1 MHSDFF
7 LQSWDRRNLFNLWR
21 RSQGRLQK
29 DAVFTDT
36 NKTLFQQR
44 WLSKKLVR
52 AYHGDYIPEKIFK
65 RWYLP
70 QLLPDVRPRKPSS
83 SSPQA
88 IDLSKWANQ
97 EEHVSRELKK
107 RERAAELSVVGKKG
121 LAPVGSLMFM
131 EVERRID
138 VVVFRCCFAHS
149 IYEARRLVVHG
160 RVLLNGKVVRVSLLV
175 SVGVRQVLCLLLACK
190 LCCDI
195 LGLYTSRHC
204 SVMVYWTE
212 CLPNCKSVLCE
223 EEVYIALCAPHMP
236 APSLSPISSGCSG
249 LLVWHDYNASQNA

>member
-1 MHSDFF
+1 M
-7 LQSWDRRNLFNLWR
+7 
-21 RSQGRLQK
+21 
-29 DAVFTDT
+29 
-36 NKTLFQQR
+36 
-44 WLSKKLVR
+44 SKKLVR

-70 QLLPDVRPRKPSS
+70 QLLPDVRPRKPSG

-107 RERAAELSVVGKKG
+107 RERAAELSAVGKKG

-149 IYEARRLVVHG
+149 IYEARRLVIHG
-160 RVLLNGKVVRVSLLV
+160 RVLLNGKVVRVFPLPSTR
-175 SVGVRQVLCLLLACK
+175 VRQRRCLVLVCIACCCLLWWHTVSLDRCLVLVRRTYYPLRGESPYHQEDIAVVSGMPRLAFYICSPK
-190 LCCDI
+190 GFVFPSMIITRRKTRKDI
-195 LGLYTSRHC
+195 LASPCRTQ
-204 SVMVYWTE
+204 
-212 CLPNCKSVLCE
+212 CLSFPRI
-223 EEVYIALCAPHMP
+223 YR
-236 APSLSPISSGCSG
+236 
-249 LLVWHDYNASQNA
+249 